1 MNIPLRLAL
10 TAAVLLS
17 TAACLDQTPLD
28 PALWE
33 HLDMVEDSTVL
44 DARVTYLGEQPLPVI
59 AADDAAGGGAALEV
73 ELKLLARVAPPVVAG
88 VQLQASHVAR
98 DGSRVYVGYNVRGE
112 TFRGGIDVFDKI
124 ETKEPRLRGQA
135 LFYDTEIS
143 AMDLSGG
150 SLLLA
155 TATADES
162 FPTPAVLEAVSIG
175 GGGKRL
181 TVGRR
186 VSLTSFAATGVKAF
200 GGEVFATSGSNGHVT
215 ILNGSLDPIF
225 SDPLPDAR
233 AVDANSRFVVAM
245 RGTPGTL
252 RVYDRQT
259 RAHLRDI
266 SIGGANIPHSKSSL
280 ILSGSFV
287 IAATGDGGVVVA
299 DVQSGRII
307 ERLPAPQLAGV
318 PASRSVSNG
327 IAVYNSLLFV
337 ANGEGGLWV
346 AAANG
351 SLANLG
357 SAPQLSF
364 VGHIPL
370 QGSANFVEVRGD
382 RLFVAAG
389 AAGLNIIGFDL

>member
-1 MNIPLRLAL
+1 MNMPLRLAL
-10 TAAVLLS
+10 TASVLLS
-17 TAACLDQTPLD
+17 STACLDQTPLD

-33 HLDMVEDSTVL
+33 HLGMVEDSTLL
-44 DARVTYLGEQPLPVI
+44 DARVTYLGEQPLPII
-59 AADDAAGGGAALEV
+59 AADDAAGGGAAVEV
-73 ELKLLARVAPPVVAG
+73 ELKLLARIAPPVVAG
-88 VQLQASHVAR
+88 VQLQASHVVR

-112 TFRGGIDVFDKI
+112 TFRGGIDVFDQI
-124 ETKEPRLRGQA
+124 NTKHPRLRGQA

-162 FPTPAVLEAVSIG
+162 FPDPAVLEAVSVQ

-181 TVGRR
+181 SVGRR
-186 VSLTSFAATGVKAF
+186 VPLTSFAATGVKAF
-200 GGEVFATSGSNGHVT
+200 GGEVYTTSGSNGHVT
-215 ILNGSLDPIF
+215 VLNGSLDPVF
-225 SDPLPDAR
+225 ADPFPDAR
-233 AVDANSRFVVAM
+233 AIDANSQYIVAM

-252 RVYDRQT
+252 RVYDRRT

-266 SIGGANIPHSKSSL
+266 SIGGASIPHSKSSL

-299 DVQSGRII
+299 DVRSGAVLQ
-307 ERLPAPQLAGV
+307 RLPAPQLAGV
-318 PASRSVSNG
+318 PSGRSVSNG
-327 IAVYNSLLFV
+327 IAVYNDLLFV

-351 SLANLG
+351 SLSNL
-357 SAPQLSF
+357 SSTPALSF

-370 QGSANFVEVRGD
+370 NGSANFLEVRGD

-389 AAGLNIIGFDL
+389 VAGLNIIGFDL